1 MKIDRLKMGSV
12 GVIAPHGAITQAEAD
27 ELTAAIE
34 TTRQPAAGRVVLD
47 MGDVPFVDSKGLE
60 TLLDF
65 ADRQR
70 SAGQTAKL
78 AGLNETCREIM
89 DLTELL
95 GEFEVFDSVDSAVR
109 SFL

>member
-1 MKIDRLKMGSV
+1 MKIDRLKIGSV

-34 TTRQPAAGRVVLD
+34 TARQPSAGRVVLD
-47 MGDVPFVDSKGLE
+47 MSDVPFADSRGLE

-70 SAGQTAKL
+70 SAGQAAKM
-78 AGLNETCREIM
+78 AGLGETCREIF
-89 DLTELL
+89 DLTDLL
-95 GEFEVFDSVDSAVR
+95 GKFEMFDSVDCAVR

>member
-12 GVIAPHGAITQAEAD
+12 GIVAPHGAITQAETD
-27 ELTAAIE
+27 ELTTVIE

-47 MGDVPFVDSKGLE
+47 MSDVPYADSKALE
-60 TLLDF
+60 ALLDF

-70 SAGQTAKL
+70 SAGQAAKM
-78 AGLNETCREIM
+78 AGLTDTCREVF

-95 GEFEVFDSVDSAVR
+95 GEFELFDSVDSAVR